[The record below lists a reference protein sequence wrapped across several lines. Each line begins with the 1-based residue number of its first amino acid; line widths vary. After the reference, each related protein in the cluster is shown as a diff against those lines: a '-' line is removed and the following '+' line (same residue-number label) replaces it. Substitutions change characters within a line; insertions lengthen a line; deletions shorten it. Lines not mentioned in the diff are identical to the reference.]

1 MFVFQEKIP
10 KKQNKNTPRF
20 LARLA
25 IKYLKEYKDQ
35 YPPEIYDKVKE

>member
-1 MFVFQEKIP
+1 MFVFTEKTP

-25 IKYLKEYKDQ
+25 IKYLREYKDE
-35 YPPEIYDKVKE
+35 YNS